1 MDCFEGDRIRA
12 GHVVEQGAKLTV
24 AHRRAWRAG
33 GGQRVVSGDAPTTC
47 ICSHPTTGV
56 GSCASDLCRAGA
68 IGHVPGTA
76 QIRAAKGNAKPRRYR
91 ITGVTYR

>member
-1 MDCFEGDRIRA
+1 MTPRLEPGPSTDRIRA

-33 GGQRVVSGDAPTTC
+33 GGQRVVSGDAPATC

-56 GSCASDLCRAGA
+56 GSYAPDLCRAGA
-68 IGHVPGTA
+68 IGHVSGA
-76 QIRAAKGNAKPRRYR
+76 GIRAASPGFSS
-91 ITGVTYR
+91 GMLS